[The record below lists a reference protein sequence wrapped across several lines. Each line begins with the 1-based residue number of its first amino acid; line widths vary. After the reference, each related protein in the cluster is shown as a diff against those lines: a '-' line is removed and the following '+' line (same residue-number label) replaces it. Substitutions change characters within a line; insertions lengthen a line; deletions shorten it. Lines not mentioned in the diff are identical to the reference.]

1 MNQEQI
7 KQNLSNVVEG
17 LILNLSNSISNF
29 IKSGI
34 NDTDLSLNT
43 YTDIQCILNEQ
54 YNKFNNQLKESIVIA
69 GGSITSLFLNQEV
82 NDYDIYFK
90 DENAVKALLNFYISI
105 YNKQYN
111 TNWCYSNKLHKIYQL
126 KPAYK
131 NIDCNSMELYSN
143 FNEYCDTIDYLF
155 FKNDSTSKILIGEY
169 APICITPNAVTLNNK
184 IQLVTRFSGKPE
196 EIISNFDFVHTNL
209 YYDFYQNELVLNT
222 ESLQSILTKE
232 LIYNGSKF
240 PLCSLFRLNKFL
252 SKGWTISNTELLKIS
267 LQIHQLNLLDK
278 SVLKEQLLGFY
289 FPNCFNINDELNK
302 LDEISVE
309 HILEI
314 FTKYQS
320 K

>member
-1 MNQEQI
+1 M
-7 KQNLSNVVEG
+7 
-17 LILNLSNSISNF
+17 
-29 IKSGI
+29 
-34 NDTDLSLNT
+34 
-43 YTDIQCILNEQ
+43 
-54 YNKFNNQLKESIVIA
+54 
-69 GGSITSLFLNQEV
+69 
-82 NDYDIYFK
+82 
-90 DENAVKALLNFYISI
+90 
-105 YNKQYN
+105 
-111 TNWCYSNKLHKIYQL
+111 
-126 KPAYK
+126 
-131 NIDCNSMELYSN
+131 
-143 FNEYCDTIDYLF
+143 F
-155 FKNDSTSKILIGEY
+155 FKKDSTSKSLIGEY
-169 APICITPNAVTLNNK
+169 APICITPNAITLKNK
-184 IQLVTRFSGKPE
+184 IQLVTRFIGKPE

-222 ESLQSILTKE
+222 ESLRSILTKE

-289 FPNCFNINDELNK
+289 FPNCFDINDELNK
-302 LDEISVE
+302 LEEISAE